1 MTDRKIEHLFTYD
14 INLLSTKLDS
24 QGVAYDPSPV
34 VKSVHTYGKNVWV
47 LTAACFH
54 KFQWIGDLSGHDFD
68 MLNYDELRYHELQ
81 YKLVYQGS
89 VRIPNGT
96 GWVDRG
102 FTNTWVTNSYYNW
115 TVMTRINNNTGVT
128 GTVNA
133 PTTMISNLTIA
144 DGKLWCVGSP
154 PTDQGRTSSD
164 LNRLYI
170 YTGSSNT
177 WASVEIPVKKQ
188 VTKCQVMNGNDG
200 YVYVTN
206 FNNFSVSRFN
216 ASTGAFDQTFRTN
229 GYPMTLCTSPDRG
242 VFSGSYA
249 GMLTKINGLTGEVF
263 NAHSTIDPAI
273 QLVAQGE
280 EYVWFLKIGNE
291 GKLPEGDGNDDNNDG
306 KVRICRLKRADNEV
320 LILKDD
326 VDFPEGVTV
335 GTPLSIDVSKPFKY
349 KQFNGTDW
357 YEVNAIPHLFFVDD
371 ANKLF
376 MLKLDKF
383 IMVEHQLKIESYS
396 MISTG
401 PNDYMGEIAQGD
413 S

>member
-1 MTDRKIEHLFTYD
+1 MTDRKIEYLFKHDLNWIKT
-14 INLLSTKLDS
+14 LLDGNG
-24 QGVAYDPSPV
+24 QAYDANLQ

-47 LTAACFH
+47 LTNACLH

-68 MLNYDELRYHELQ
+68 MLNYDELRYHEIQ
-81 YKLVYQGS
+81 YKLVYMAS
-89 VRIPNGT
+89 LKIPNGT
-96 GWVDRG
+96 GWLERG
-102 FTNTWVTNSYYNW
+102 YTSTWITNGYFNW
-115 TVMTRINNNTGVT
+115 SILTRVNNNTGVT
-128 GTVNA
+128 ATVNA
-133 PTTMISNLTIA
+133 PAAMISNITIA
-144 DGKLWCVGSP
+144 EGKIWCVGAS

-164 LNRLYI
+164 YNKLWI
-170 YTGSSNT
+170 YSGSSNT
-177 WASVEIPVKKQ
+177 WASVDIPVKKQ
-188 VTKCQVMNGNDG
+188 ATKCQVMNGYDG

-206 FNNFSVSRFN
+206 FNNFSVTRFN
-216 ASTGAFDQTFRTN
+216 AITGAFDQTFRTN
-229 GYPMTLCTSPDRG
+229 GYPMTLCPVPDRG
-242 VFSGSYA
+242 VMSGSYA

-280 EYVWFLKIGNE
+280 DYVWFLKLGNE
-291 GKLPEGDGNDDNNDG
+291 GKLPEGDEDPDNNDG
-306 KVRICRLKRADNEV
+306 KVRICRLKRVDNEV
-320 LILKDD
+320 LIFKDD

-349 KQFNGTDW
+349 KKFNGTTWD
-357 YEVNAIPHLFFVDD
+357 EVNVIPHLFFVDD
-371 ANKLF
+371 ANMLF

-383 IMVEHQLKIESYS
+383 IMVEHSLKIESYS